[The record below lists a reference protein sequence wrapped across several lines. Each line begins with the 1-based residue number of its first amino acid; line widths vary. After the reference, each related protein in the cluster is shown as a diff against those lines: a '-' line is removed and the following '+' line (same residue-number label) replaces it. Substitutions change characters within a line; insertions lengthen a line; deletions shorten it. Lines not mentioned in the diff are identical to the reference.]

1 MGSKRRPRWELE
13 SSHGH
18 TMTRPARDGVY
29 IFKWFEK
36 KKKKKNQK
44 KIFLDMQKLFMGT
57 EM

>member
-18 TMTRPARDGVY
+18 TVTRPARDGGY
-29 IFKWFEK
+29 ILKWFE
-36 KKKKKNQK
+36 KKKKNQK
-44 KIFLDMQKLFMGT
+44 KIFLDTRKLFMGT